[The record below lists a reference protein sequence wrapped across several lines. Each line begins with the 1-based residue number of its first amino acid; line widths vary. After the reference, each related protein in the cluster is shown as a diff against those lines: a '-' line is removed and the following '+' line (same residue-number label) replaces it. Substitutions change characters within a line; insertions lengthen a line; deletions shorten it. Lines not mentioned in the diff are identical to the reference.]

1 LDHTADSTSLMKQRV
16 EKGML
21 EPHPT
26 RWLVIS
32 VLAPAPGEEFLMLEA
47 LRRLG
52 ARAVTRE
59 GQRVSAWLPPP
70 AHLPR
75 LLRQADATLRLATPT
90 PSDPALT
97 WRWESHEEWAERWIR
112 AVEPRRITDRMV
124 VAPVGREVQRVEG
137 DVVIRLEPGMA
148 FGTAEHATTRG
159 CLSLLELVLEP
170 GNRVVDIGS
179 GSGILAVAA
188 ALLGASHV
196 LALEADALACQGA
209 RRNVAVNS
217 VADRV
222 EVREL
227 AVGPAEVSVLPTADV
242 VLGNLDAGLLAGL
255 LEAVRDVLS
264 PRGSLIVAGIT
275 GGERPGFMD
284 AAAKAGF
291 ELDRQH
297 SVEGWWCAVF
307 RVRVAAR
314 AY

>member
-1 LDHTADSTSLMKQRV
+1 V
-16 EKGML
+16 EIMA
-21 EPHPT
+21 EPRPT
-26 RWLVIS
+26 RWLVLS

-70 AHLPR
+70 ADLPA
-75 LLRQADATLRLATPT
+75 LLQQAEATLRLAAPAR
-90 PSDPALT
+90 SDPALT

-112 AVEPRRITDRMV
+112 TVEPRRITERMV
-124 VAPVGREVQRVEG
+124 VEPVGREFQHEEG

-159 CLSLLELVLEP
+159 CLRLLESVLKQ
-170 GNRVVDIGS
+170 GDRVIDIGS

-188 ALLGASHV
+188 ALLGAAHV
-196 LALEADALACQGA
+196 LALEVDALACQSA
-209 RRNVAVNS
+209 RRNVAVNG

-222 EVREL
+222 AVREV
-227 AVGPAEVSVLPTADV
+227 AVGPAEVGVLPAADV

-255 LEAVRDVLS
+255 LDAVRDVLS

-275 GGERPGFMD
+275 GGERPGFID
-284 AAAKAGF
+284 AATASGF
-291 ELDRQH
+291 ELHRQH

-314 AY
+314 IKN

>member
-1 LDHTADSTSLMKQRV
+1 V
-16 EKGML
+16 EIMA
-21 EPHPT
+21 EPRPT
-26 RWLVIS
+26 RWLVLS
-32 VLAPAPGEEFLMLEA
+32 LLAPAPGEEFLMLEA

-70 AHLPR
+70 ADLPA
-75 LLRQADATLRLATPT
+75 LLQQAEATLRLAAPAR
-90 PSDPALT
+90 SDPALT

-112 AVEPRRITDRMV
+112 TVEPRRITERMV
-124 VAPVGREVQRVEG
+124 VEPVGREFQHEEG

-159 CLSLLELVLEP
+159 CLRLLESVLKQ
-170 GNRVVDIGS
+170 GDRVIDIGS

-188 ALLGASHV
+188 ALLGAAHV
-196 LALEADALACQGA
+196 LALEVDALACQSA
-209 RRNVAVNS
+209 RRNVAVNG

-222 EVREL
+222 AVREV
-227 AVGPAEVSVLPTADV
+227 AVGPAEVGVLPAADV

-255 LEAVRDVLS
+255 LDAVRDVLS

-275 GGERPGFMD
+275 GGERPGFID
-284 AAAKAGF
+284 AATASGF
-291 ELDRQH
+291 ELHRQH

-314 AY
+314 IKN

>member
-1 LDHTADSTSLMKQRV
+1 MKQLV
-16 EKGML
+16 EMGML

-26 RWLVIS
+26 RWLVLS
-32 VLAPAPGEEFLMLEA
+32 MLAPAPGEEFLTLEA

-70 AHLPR
+70 ADLPG
-75 LLRQADATLRLATPT
+75 LLQQAGATLRLAAPT

-97 WRWESHEEWAERWIR
+97 WRWESYEEWAERWIR
-112 AVEPRRITDRMV
+112 TVEPRRITERMV
-124 VAPVGREVQRVEG
+124 VVPMGREFQHMEG

-159 CLSLLELVLEP
+159 CLRLLESVLEP
-170 GNRVVDIGS
+170 GDRVVDIGS

-188 ALLGASHV
+188 ALLGAVHV
-196 LALEADALACQGA
+196 LALEVDTLACQSA
-209 RRNVAVNS
+209 RRNVSLNG

-227 AVGPAEVSVLPTADV
+227 AVGPSEVSVLPTADV
-242 VLGNLDAGLLAGL
+242 VLGNLDAGLLASL
-255 LEAVRDVLS
+255 LDEVPNVLS

-275 GGERPGFMD
+275 GGERPGFIA
-284 AAAKAGF
+284 AAAKAGL

-307 RVRVAAR
+307 RVRRAAR
-314 AY
+314 AH

>member
-1 LDHTADSTSLMKQRV
+1 
-16 EKGML
+16 ML

-26 RWLVIS
+26 HWLVLS
-32 VLAPAPGEEFLMLEA
+32 VLAPAPGEEFLTLEA

-70 AHLPR
+70 ADLPR
-75 LLRQADATLRLATPT
+75 LLQQANATLRLAAPT

-124 VAPVGREVQRVEG
+124 VAPMGREFRHEEG

-159 CLSLLELVLEP
+159 CLRLLESVLEP
-170 GNRVVDIGS
+170 GDRVVDIGA

-188 ALLGASHV
+188 ALLGAAHV
-196 LALEADALACQGA
+196 LALEVDALACHSA
-209 RRNVAVNS
+209 RRNVAVNG

-222 EVREL
+222 EVREA
-227 AVGPAEVSVLPTADV
+227 AVGPAGFRVLPTADL
-242 VLGNLDAGLLAGL
+242 VLGNLEAGLLVSL
-255 LEAVRDVLS
+255 LDAVRDVLS
-264 PRGSLIVAGIT
+264 PRGFLIVAGVT
-275 GGERPGFMD
+275 GGERPGFID
-284 AAAKAGF
+284 AATTSGF
-291 ELDRQH
+291 ELHRQQ
-297 SVEGWWCAVF
+297 SVEGWWCAVL
-307 RVRVAAR
+307 RVLGAAR
-314 AY
+314 AH

>member
-1 LDHTADSTSLMKQRV
+1 VSSPWFLDSDAAPVADGL
-16 EKGML
+16 
-21 EPHPT
+21 PHPT
-26 RWLVIS
+26 RWLVLS

-59 GQRVSAWLPPP
+59 GQRVNAWLPPP
-70 AHLPR
+70 ADLPD
-75 LLRQADATLRLATPT
+75 LLQQADAALRLATHT

-112 AVEPRRITDRMV
+112 TVEPRRITERMV
-124 VAPVGREVQRVEG
+124 IAPMGREFQHEEG

-159 CLSLLELVLEP
+159 CLRLLQSVLEP
-170 GNRVVDIGS
+170 GHRVVDIGS

-188 ALLGASHV
+188 ALLGAAHV
-196 LALEADALACQGA
+196 LALEVDPLACQSA
-209 RRNVAVNS
+209 RRNVAVNG

-222 EVREL
+222 EVREV
-227 AVGPAEVSVLPTADV
+227 AVGPAEVGAQPAADV
-242 VLGNLDAGLLAGL
+242 VLGNLEAGLLVSL
-255 LEAVRDVLS
+255 LNQVRYVLA
-264 PRGSLIVAGIT
+264 PRGFLIVAGIT
-275 GGERPGFMD
+275 GGERPAFMD

-291 ELDRQH
+291 DVDQQL

-307 RVRVAAR
+307 RVRVAVTAH
-314 AY
+314 

>member
-1 LDHTADSTSLMKQRV
+1 V
-16 EKGML
+16 EIGML
-21 EPHPT
+21 ELHPT
-26 RWLVIS
+26 RWLVLS

-70 AHLPR
+70 ADLPA
-75 LLRQADATLRLATPT
+75 LLQQAEATLRLAAPAR
-90 PSDPALT
+90 SDPALT

-112 AVEPRRITDRMV
+112 TVEPRRITERMV
-124 VAPVGREVQRVEG
+124 VEPVGREFQHEEG

-159 CLSLLELVLEP
+159 CLRLLESVLKQ
-170 GNRVVDIGS
+170 GDRVIDIGS

-188 ALLGASHV
+188 ALLGAAHV
-196 LALEADALACQGA
+196 LALEVDALACQSA
-209 RRNVAVNS
+209 RRNVAVNG

-222 EVREL
+222 AVREV
-227 AVGPAEVSVLPTADV
+227 AVGPAEVGVLPAADV

-255 LEAVRDVLS
+255 LDAVRDVLS

-275 GGERPGFMD
+275 GGERPGFID
-284 AAAKAGF
+284 AATASGF
-291 ELDRQH
+291 ELHRQH

-314 AY
+314 IKN